1 MYNYYTD
8 LKRKEKL
15 EEEKKEIEKE
25 KRLKLIRQK
34 KMKQYSKNYEKRI
47 KKFMYDMAEKP
58 IFLREITKPFTTTR
72 EELLFEESDKIL
84 FHKGFVFNLYQTD
97 KERLNNYINEKE
109 KEKDYEKFK

>member
-34 KMKQYSKNYEKRI
+34 NET
-47 KKFMYDMAEKP
+47 
-58 IFLREITKPFTTTR
+58 IFQ
-72 EELLFEESDKIL
+72 EL
-84 FHKGFVFNLYQTD
+84 
-97 KERLNNYINEKE
+97 
-109 KEKDYEKFK
+109 